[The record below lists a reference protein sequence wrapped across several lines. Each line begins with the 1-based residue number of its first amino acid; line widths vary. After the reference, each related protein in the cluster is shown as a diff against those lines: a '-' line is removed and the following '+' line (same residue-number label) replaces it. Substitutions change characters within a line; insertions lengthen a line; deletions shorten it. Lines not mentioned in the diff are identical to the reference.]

1 MKKLI
6 PVVAASALLLSATS
20 VQAAG
25 TYAFVGVGQAEYDD
39 VSIPSGTGIKVDD
52 NDLTYSF
59 GIGYRFNDN
68 FGLEGGYTDLGDFSA
83 STAGGP
89 VTVTDGADTL
99 TLDGKFS
106 ADAAGFFLGVRGMMP
121 LHEKVGVYG
130 RAGFINWES
139 DAKLSG
145 TATLNGVS
153 AAGSYSG
160 EIADGTDPY
169 LGLGIEYKFAK
180 VASVHADWSRYM
192 LDFEGEDIDV
202 DALTLGVTL
211 YY

>member
-6 PVVAASALLLSATS
+6 PVVAVSALLLNAAP

-25 TYAFVGVGQAEYDD
+25 TYAFIGVGQAEYDD
-39 VSIPSGTGIKVDD
+39 VGVPSGTGIKVDD

-68 FGLEGGYTDLGDFSA
+68 FGLEGGYTDLGEFSA
-83 STAGGP
+83 STPGGP
-89 VTVTDGADTL
+89 VSFTDGVDTVTI
-99 TLDGKFS
+99 DGKLS

-121 LHEKVGVYG
+121 LNEKFGIYG

-139 DAKLSG
+139 DASLSG
-145 TATLNGVS
+145 TVTLNGTS
-153 AAGSYSG
+153 ASGSYSG
-160 EIADGTDPY
+160 EVADGTDPY
-169 LGLGIEYKFAK
+169 LGLGLEYKFAK

-192 LDFEGEDIDV
+192 LDYEGEDLDV